1 MEAISIR
8 VPALLNHRDWD
19 CEPLPL
25 DQNCGRDLPSLPQC
39 RSMRPYVPSHSVV
52 QPQVPPVS
60 SFFFFFYLR
69 ASPILPASSIPSSSI
84 SALCWLDTRF
94 CLIPCAR
101 RFWTLETRRL
111 LHQLDASVAPGVYP
125 RSIQSLRTK
134 PPTAAP
140 GPHEYEDLV
149 TATVVASPE
158 PPTPRSRAGRFA
170 GCISVQHFRPP
181 WPGLR

>member
-60 SFFFFFYLR
+60 SFFFLFLSPSVSDPTSKFHPVFQHLR
-69 ASPILPASSIPSSSI
+69 A
-84 SALCWLDTRF
+84 
-94 CLIPCAR
+94 
-101 RFWTLETRRL
+101 L
-111 LHQLDASVAPGVYP
+111 LAGHSVL
-125 RSIQSLRTK
+125 SNTLRTK
-134 PPTAAP
+134 VLDP
-140 GPHEYEDLV
+140 GD
-149 TATVVASPE
+149 S
-158 PPTPRSRAGRFA
+158 
-170 GCISVQHFRPP
+170 
-181 WPGLR
+181 